1 MDTPNVG
8 LAVNSLLNGGFQ
20 SLSSSTSPILS
31 QGAGKK
37 ISKRAT
43 DTPSAARV
51 SHENSSADDLMG
63 DSMYNMPPVA
73 VGNTVGN
80 VSSSGSGNYAHPRS
94 NNAKLT
100 PMHIRYK
107 FGQLGPSK
115 GQFSSPHGFCL
126 SADEDII
133 VADTNNHRIQV
144 RISEDSSAERSRL
157 TPHV

>member
-1 MDTPNVG
+1 MDTPNLG
-8 LAVNSLLNGGFQ
+8 LATNSLLNGGFQ

-31 QGAGKK
+31 QGTGETFSEVIKYNP
-37 ISKRAT
+37 ISEDINFTSKCFI
-43 DTPSAARV
+43 
-51 SHENSSADDLMG
+51 DDLMG
-63 DSMYNMPPVA
+63 DSMHNMPPVV
-73 VGNTVGN
+73 VGNSVGN
-80 VSSSGSGNYAHPRS
+80 VGGTGSGNYAHPRS

-144 RISEDSSAERSRL
+144 RID
-157 TPHV
+157 